1 MGFVNIH
8 IANFRMSTEE
18 QTNTD
23 LGENETMMALLPH
36 ITFEQKNQMNLDVND
51 TNRSD
56 SSHSEGVNKKRHGL
70 KFLSRLLGRGTQRKA
85 GCVYEKRL
93 SVEIKAA
100 KTVAIV
106 TGCFIFCWLGFSV
119 LYGISFC
126 VQPND
131 TIWSIVFWLGYL
143 NSALNPIIYTVFN
156 REFRSCF
163 KKLLTCNHLLFS
175 NRAIAIVSFPL
186 TLINSNSKIF
196 NGLFYC
202 RMLHD
207 QDKLAICQLVMDT
220 NPFRQPQDRVKE

>member
-1 MGFVNIH
+1 
-8 IANFRMSTEE
+8 MSTEE

-175 NRAIAIVSFPL
+175 NRAIVIVSFSL